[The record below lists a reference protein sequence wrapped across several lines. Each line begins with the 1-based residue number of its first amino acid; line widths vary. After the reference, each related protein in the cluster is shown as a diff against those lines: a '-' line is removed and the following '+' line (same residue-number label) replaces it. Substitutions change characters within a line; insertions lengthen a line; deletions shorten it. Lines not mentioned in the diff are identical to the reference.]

1 MFQIKIY
8 INRLK
13 VPFKNKII
21 PTFLVDSL
29 TDLFIFILI
38 HLLTDESGK
47 DFQAGL
53 NQYLS
58 TTKAHYIALPA
69 VLMIYMFVIS
79 VKTKSL
85 IT

>member
-13 VPFKNKII
+13 VRFKNEII

-38 HLLTDESGK
+38 HLLTDEREWKGFLGWTESV
-47 DFQAGL
+47 
-53 NQYLS
+53 S
-58 TTKAHYIALPA
+58 
-69 VLMIYMFVIS
+69 IS
-79 VKTKSL
+79 Y
-85 IT
+85 